1 MADIVIVD
9 DEEKIGRLLAAELH
23 DEGHRVTRT
32 TNPKEAL
39 LAVKEK
45 QPDVLITDL
54 RMEGMDGIALLTQS
68 KAVSPGT
75 DVIVVTAY
83 ASVETAIAALREG
96 AYDYLTK
103 PFRTEELLL
112 AVSRLEEKRRLQH
125 ENTALRSY
133 LSESLTEDIVGDS
146 PAMQRIKE
154 IIRGLSKSDAAVLIR
169 GESGTGKEL
178 VAKAV
183 HKTSGRADGPFI
195 ALNCA
200 AIPESLLESELFGY
214 EKGAFTGA
222 LRRKIGHF
230 QLADRGTLFL
240 DEIGD
245 LSLSLQAKL
254 LRVLETHVISP
265 LGGEKDVK
273 VDIRLI
279 SATHRQLESAIQ
291 EGTFR
296 EDLFYR
302 LNVFPIV
309 LPPLRDRR
317 EDVTAIA
324 RHFLAGWGRPADD
337 LSKAA
342 IVKLA
347 QYDWPGNIRELRNI
361 LERATIIRP
370 EGTITGDDIL
380 LTDTPDAG
388 QHARTTAFPNTLDLA
403 QLEKAAVLRA
413 LDAASGNK
421 SEAARML
428 GITRRALYGR
438 LERYGIE

>member
-75 DVIVVTAY
+75 DVIVMTAY

-214 EKGAFTGA
+214 EAGRQRHPVPGRNRGPAVVASGQTAQGVGNPRHLPA
-222 LRRKIGHF
+222 GRRK
-230 QLADRGTLFL
+230 R
-240 DEIGD
+240 
-245 LSLSLQAKL
+245 
-254 LRVLETHVISP
+254 
-265 LGGEKDVK
+265 
-273 VDIRLI
+273 
-279 SATHRQLESAIQ
+279 RQ
-291 EGTFR
+291 G
-296 EDLFYR
+296 
-302 LNVFPIV
+302 
-309 LPPLRDRR
+309 
-317 EDVTAIA
+317 
-324 RHFLAGWGRPADD
+324 
-337 LSKAA
+337 
-342 IVKLA
+342 
-347 QYDWPGNIRELRNI
+347 
-361 LERATIIRP
+361 
-370 EGTITGDDIL
+370 
-380 LTDTPDAG
+380 
-388 QHARTTAFPNTLDLA
+388 
-403 QLEKAAVLRA
+403 
-413 LDAASGNK
+413 
-421 SEAARML
+421 
-428 GITRRALYGR
+428 
-438 LERYGIE
+438 